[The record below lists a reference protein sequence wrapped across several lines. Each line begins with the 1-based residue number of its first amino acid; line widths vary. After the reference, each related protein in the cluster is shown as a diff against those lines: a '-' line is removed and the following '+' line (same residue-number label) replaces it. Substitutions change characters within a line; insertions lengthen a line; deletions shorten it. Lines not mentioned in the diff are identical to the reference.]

1 MNPLARDLVETLK
14 TLGTLPTV
22 YAKVNELVNDPNC
35 PAAKLGQCIANDQA
49 ITSMI
54 LRLVNSA
61 LYGYPTYIDTVTK
74 AVTIVGFKQ
83 TRDLVLASSVIDMF
97 GKGSKPRS
105 IDYRGFWKHS
115 VAVAICSKLIAAN
128 MKKCDQEAMFT
139 AGLLH
144 DIGRL
149 ISYEK
154 SDKLPVVELMNT
166 AKSTESLIYKNERKM
181 LGFTH
186 MDLAEALFCKWN
198 LPPLLKEAAVYHHV
212 PALAPRFKMEASCIH
227 IADIIVHAMRMGN
240 SGDPFVPEISEEAWE
255 ALDIPLSK
263 LSGLINALKEQY
275 PELVKMFFS
284 ED

>member
-14 TLGTLPTV
+14 SLGTLPTV
-22 YAKVNELVNDPNC
+22 YSKVNELVNDPNC
-35 PAAKLGQCIANDQA
+35 PAAKLGDCISNDQA

-97 GKGSKPRS
+97 GKEGSAGG

-115 VAVAICSKLIAAN
+115 IATAVCSKIIASH

-149 ISYEK
+149 ISFEM
-154 SDKLPVVELMNT
+154 SDKLPIQDLLDQVQNT
-166 AKSTESLIYKNERKM
+166 ETLLYKNERKM

-198 LPPLLKEAAVYHHV
+198 LPPLLKESAVYHHV
-212 PALAPRFKMEASCIH
+212 PALAPRFKLEASCIH
-227 IADIIVHAMRMGN
+227 IADAITHSLRMGF
-240 SGDPFVPEISEEAWE
+240 SGDKFVPEISEEAWQNLE
-255 ALDIPLSK
+255 IPISK
-263 LSGLINALKEQY
+263 LPGIVSTLKEQY
-275 PELVKMFFS
+275 PDLIKLFFT

>member
-22 YAKVNELVNDPNC
+22 YTKVNELVNDPNC
-35 PAAKLGQCIANDQA
+35 PATKLGDCISNDQA

-61 LYGYPTYIDTVTK
+61 LYGFPTYIDTVTK

-97 GKGSKPRS
+97 GKGESEGG

-115 VAVAICSKLIAAN
+115 IGTAVCSKIIASN

-154 SDKLPVVELMNT
+154 SDKLPIKELLNT
-166 AKSTESLIYKNERKM
+166 SNNSETLIYKNERKM

-212 PALAPRFKMEASCIH
+212 PALAPRFKLEASCIH
-227 IADIIVHAMRMGN
+227 VADIIVHAMRMGN
-240 SGDPFVPEISEEAWE
+240 SGDKFVPEISEDAWE
-255 ALDIPLSK
+255 SLEIPLK
-263 LSGLINALKEQY
+263 QLPAIVNALKEQY
-275 PELVKMFFS
+275 PELINMFFP

>member
-22 YAKVNELVNDPNC
+22 YTKVNELVNDPNC
-35 PAAKLGQCIANDQA
+35 PAAKLGECIANDQA

-97 GKGSKPRS
+97 GKEGDAGG

-115 VAVAICSKLIAAN
+115 IATAVCSKIIASH

-149 ISYEK
+149 ISFEM
-154 SDKLPVVELMNT
+154 SDKLPVKELIL
-166 AKSTESLIYKNERKM
+166 AAESTETLVYKNERKM

-212 PALAPRFKMEASCIH
+212 PSLAPRFKQEASCIH
-227 IADIIVHAMRMGN
+227 IADAITHAMRLGS
-240 SGDPFVPEISEEAWE
+240 SGDKFVPEISEEAWE
-255 ALDIPLSK
+255 VTEIPLSK
-263 LSGLINALKEQY
+263 LPGIINSLKDQY
-275 PELVKMFFS
+275 PDLIKLFFA
-284 ED
+284 EE

>member
-14 TLGTLPTV
+14 TLNTLPIV
-22 YAKVNELVNDPNC
+22 YSKVNEMVNDPNC
-35 PAAKLGQCIANDQA
+35 PAAKLGKCITNDQA
-49 ITSMI
+49 ITSMM

-74 AVTIVGFKQ
+74 AVTIIGFKQ

-97 GKGSKPRS
+97 STNNEDAY
-105 IDYRGFWKHS
+105 IDYQGFWKHS
-115 VAVAICSKLIAAN
+115 VATAICSKLIAAN
-128 MKKCDQEAMFT
+128 IRKCDQEAMFT

-154 SDKLPVVELMNT
+154 RQNLPVLELIQRS
-166 AKSTESLIYKNERKM
+166 KDSGSLLYKNERKM

-212 PALAPRFKMEASCIH
+212 PALAPRFALEASCIH
-227 IADIIVHAMRMGN
+227 IADVIAHAMRLGN
-240 SGDPFVPEISEEAWE
+240 SGDEFVPEISEAAWE
-255 ALDIPLSK
+255 ILEIPLSK
-263 LSGLINALKEQY
+263 LPGIVNSLQEQY
-275 PELVKMFFS
+275 PQLMQMFFP
-284 ED
+284 EE

>member
-22 YAKVNELVNDPNC
+22 YSKVNELVNDPNC
-35 PAAKLGQCIANDQA
+35 PAAKLGECISNDQA

-97 GKGSKPRS
+97 GKEGDAGG

-115 VAVAICSKLIAAN
+115 IATAVCSKIIASH

-149 ISYEK
+149 ITFEM
-154 SDKLPVVELMNT
+154 SDKLPIQDLLDQ
-166 AKSTESLIYKNERKM
+166 AKDTETLLYKNERKM

-212 PALAPRFKMEASCIH
+212 PALAPRFKQEASCIH
-227 IADIIVHAMRMGN
+227 ISDSITHALRMGS
-240 SGDPFVPEISEEAWE
+240 SGDQYVPEINEEAWQSLE
-255 ALDIPLSK
+255 IPISK
-263 LSGLINALKEQY
+263 LPRIVNALKEQY
-275 PELVKMFFS
+275 PDLINMFFP

>member
-35 PAAKLGQCIANDQA
+35 PATKLGDCISNDQA

-61 LYGYPTYIDTVTK
+61 LYGFPTYIDTVTK

-97 GKGSKPRS
+97 GKGENEGG

-115 VAVAICSKLIAAN
+115 IATAVCSKIIASN

-154 SDKLPVVELMNT
+154 SDKLPIKELLNT
-166 AKSTESLIYKNERKM
+166 SKNSETMIYKNERKM

-212 PALAPRFKMEASCIH
+212 PALAPRFKLEASCIH

-240 SGDPFVPEISEEAWE
+240 SGDKFVPEINEEAWE
-255 ALDIPLSK
+255 SLEIPLNQ
-263 LSGLINALKEQY
+263 LGVIVNALNDQY
-275 PELVKMFFS
+275 PELIKMFFP

>member
-22 YAKVNELVNDPNC
+22 YSKVNELVNDPNC
-35 PAAKLGQCIANDQA
+35 PAAKLGDCISNDQA

-97 GKGSKPRS
+97 GKDGDAGG

-115 VAVAICSKLIAAN
+115 IATAVCSKIIASH

-149 ISYEK
+149 ISFEM
-154 SDKLPVVELMNT
+154 SDKLPIQDLLDQ
-166 AKSTESLIYKNERKM
+166 AKDTETLLYKNERKM

-212 PALAPRFKMEASCIH
+212 PALAPRFKLEASCIH
-227 IADIIVHAMRMGN
+227 ISDAITHSLRMGS
-240 SGDPFVPEISEEAWE
+240 SGDQYVPEISEEAWANLE
-255 ALDIPLSK
+255 IPISK
-263 LSGLINALKEQY
+263 LPGIINSLKDQY
-275 PELVKMFFS
+275 PDLIKLFFT